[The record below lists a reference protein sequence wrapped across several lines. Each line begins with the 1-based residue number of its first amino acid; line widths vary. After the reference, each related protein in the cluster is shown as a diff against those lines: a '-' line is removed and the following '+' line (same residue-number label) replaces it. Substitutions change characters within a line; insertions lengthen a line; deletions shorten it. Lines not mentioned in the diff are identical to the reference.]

1 MANDSINHMPDLRR
15 KGLPIECFSGTKVT
29 TNPNHWYHFG
39 CPVYVLDDKL
49 QSGQKIN
56 KWSERARVG
65 IYLGYSPQH
74 ARTVALILSLLTGL
88 VSPQFHVRAD
98 TQFQTLR
105 KAFDNGYPKLQWQDK
120 CHFTQEDAQAK
131 QQMQDE
137 DMPPPE
143 GAQILPNESQGTA
156 NDSASQG
163 ETQDTMSGLLL
174 QHPIVPPQQDS
185 FMPAQNS
192 QVQETPQ
199 DMTGLH

>member
-1 MANDSINHMPDLRR
+1 M
-15 KGLPIECFSGTKVT
+15 
-29 TNPNHWYHFG
+29 NPNHWYHFS

-56 KWSERARVG
+56 KWSEQARVG
-65 IYLGYSPQH
+65 IYLRYSPQH
-74 ARTVALILSLLTGL
+74 ARTVALVLSLSTSL
-88 VSPQFHVRAD
+88 VSPQFHVRAN
-98 TQFQTLR
+98 TRFQTLR
-105 KAFDNGYPKLQWQDK
+105 KAFDNRYPKSQWQDK

-143 GAQILPNESQGTA
+143 GAQILPNELQGTA
-156 NDSASQG
+156 NDSASQD
-163 ETQDTMSGLLL
+163 ETQDTTSGLLL

-192 QVQETPQ
+192 QVQETLQ
-199 DMTGLH
+199 DMTGLNQSQRQ